1 MAKKDERPPIAADR
15 NILTK
20 SMDDVMHE
28 SMLPYAEH
36 VILERALPRVEDGLK
51 PCSAEYFTQC
61 SALATRPIS
70 RTGKAR
76 V

>member
-1 MAKKDERPPIAADR
+1 MAKKDESPPIATDK

-36 VILERALPRVEDGLK
+36 VILNAPCPAL
-51 PCSAEYFTQC
+51 
-61 SALATRPIS
+61 
-70 RTGKAR
+70 RTG
-76 V
+76 